1 MVTSN
6 IIEAIVSIKR
16 LSKFLSA
23 DELQT
28 DARIVLGP
36 EEIKNG
42 APVLAIKNGE
52 FRWTKKS
59 YEATLDDI
67 NLTVQK
73 GELVGVLGRV
83 GAGKASFFI
92 SFRKFLTK
100 RVLEDEP
107 TVGHRW

>member
-28 DARIVLGP
+28 DARVVLGP
-36 EEIKNG
+36 EEFKSG
-42 APVLAIKNGE
+42 APVLTIRGGE

-67 NLTVQK
+67 NLTVEK
-73 GELVGVLGRV
+73 GELVGILGRV
-83 GAGKASFFI
+83 GAGKVSSLI
-92 SFRKFLTK
+92 IEENRTT
-100 RVLEDEP
+100 P
-107 TVGHRW
+107 IC